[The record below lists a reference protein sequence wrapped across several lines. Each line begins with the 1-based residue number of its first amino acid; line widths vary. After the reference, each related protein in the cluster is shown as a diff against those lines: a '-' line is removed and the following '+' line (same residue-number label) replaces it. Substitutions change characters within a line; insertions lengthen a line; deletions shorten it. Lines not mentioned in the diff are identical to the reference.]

1 MLEYSQKDGKI
12 VLDGHF
18 EGFGYSG
25 HAEGRNNPDKEAVPM
40 IGPIPRGHWVISL
53 CAAAEHPKLAMPVFR
68 LAPVGHNAHGRSGFL
83 VHGDSDTH
91 DASEGCIIAGRSIRE
106 AILADKVTD
115 LVVV

>member
-25 HAEGRNNPDKEAVPM
+25 RGAGRNQPDREADPM
-40 IGPIPRGHWVISL
+40 LGPIPRGKWSISL
-53 CAAAEHPKLAMPVFR
+53 CAESEHPRLAMPVFR
-68 LAPVGHNAHGRSGFL
+68 LMPIGHNAHGRSGFL
-83 VHGDSDTH
+83 IHGDNDIH

-115 LVVV
+115 LVVS